1 MTGLRGEAAIV
12 GIADYA
18 SERVFTGTRH
28 FSLEQWAD
36 LSGRALAD
44 AGISSS
50 EVNGIVCV
58 GDVSESAMFHPATIA
73 EYCGWSLDYAER
85 VDLGGASAVA
95 AVWRAAAAIE
105 LGMCDVVVVTC
116 TGRPKPELPSSSPQP
131 RARTVNASS
140 WMWGS
145 PQSEFEV
152 PYGDIPP
159 NVGFAFYASRYHAM
173 YGNEPGDHLARAK
186 IAADQRA
193 SACMN
198 PNAAFYG
205 KPITPEDVLASR
217 LIADPLHILEIVMLC
232 HGGGSVVLASK
243 ERAQRC
249 PKRPVFLTGCGE
261 HLAHKTPTY
270 SVDEIPRTPI
280 SYVADR
286 AFAMSGIDR
295 SDIDMLQ
302 LYDCYTITVLLTI
315 EQSGFC
321 DSGAGLALVR
331 ENDLSYKGSFPVNT
345 HGGMLGMGQPGF
357 AGGLSMVLEATRQ
370 IRGECGDR
378 QVRKHDTAYITG
390 TGGIMSEQAALIVQ
404 GA

>member
-1 MTGLRGEAAIV
+1 
-12 GIADYA
+12 
-18 SERVFTGTRH
+18 
-28 FSLEQWAD
+28 
-36 LSGRALAD
+36 
-44 AGISSS
+44 
-50 EVNGIVCV
+50 
-58 GDVSESAMFHPATIA
+58 
-73 EYCGWSLDYAER
+73 
-85 VDLGGASAVA
+85 
-95 AVWRAAAAIE
+95 
-105 LGMCDVVVVTC
+105 
-116 TGRPKPELPSSSPQP
+116 
-131 RARTVNASS
+131 
-140 WMWGS
+140 
-145 PQSEFEV
+145 
-152 PYGDIPP
+152 
-159 NVGFAFYASRYHAM
+159 
-173 YGNEPGDHLARAK
+173 
-186 IAADQRA
+186 
-193 SACMN
+193 
-198 PNAAFYG
+198 
-205 KPITPEDVLASR
+205 
-217 LIADPLHILEIVMLC
+217 MLC

-243 ERAQRC
+243 ARAQRC

-321 DSGAGLALVR
+321 DPGGGLDLVR
-331 ENDLSYKGSFPVNT
+331 RNDLSYKGSFPVNT

>member
-1 MTGLRGEAAIV
+1 MGLRGEAAIV
-12 GIADYA
+12 GVADYP
-18 SERVFTGTRH
+18 SERVYTGTRQ
-28 FSLEQWAD
+28 FSLEQWSD
-36 LSGRALAD
+36 LSARALAD
-44 AGISSS
+44 AGIASS

-105 LGMCDVVVVTC
+105 LGVCDVVVVTC
-116 TGRPKPELPSSSPQP
+116 TGRPKPEPAASSPQP

-140 WMWGS
+140 WSWGS

-152 PYGDIPP
+152 PYGDVPP
-159 NVGFAFYASRYHAM
+159 NVGFAFYASRYHAL
-173 YGNEPGDHLARAK
+173 YGNDPAHHRARAK
-186 IAADQRA
+186 VAADQRT
-193 SACMN
+193 SACAN
-198 PNAAFYG
+198 PDAAFFG
-205 KPITPEDVLASR
+205 KPLTPDDVLASR
-217 LIADPLHILEIVMLC
+217 LVADPLHLLEIVMLC
-232 HGGGSVVLASK
+232 HGGGSVVLAST
-243 ERAQRC
+243 ERAERC
-249 PKRPVFLTGCGE
+249 RHRPVYVTGCGE

-286 AFAMSGIDR
+286 AFAMSGLQR
-295 SDIDMLQ
+295 RDIDMVQ

-321 DSGAGLALVR
+321 GPGEALELVAD
-331 ENDLSYKGSFPVNT
+331 NDLSYRGSFPCNT

-357 AGGLSMVLEATRQ
+357 AGGLSMVLEAARQ
-370 IRGECGDR
+370 IRGTSGER
-378 QVRKHDTAYITG
+378 QLAKHDTAYITG

>member
-1 MTGLRGEAAIV
+1 MGLRGEAAIV
-12 GIADYA
+12 GVADYP
-18 SERVFTGTRH
+18 SERVYTGPRQ

-36 LSGRALAD
+36 LSSRALAD
-44 AGISSS
+44 AGIASS

-105 LGMCDVVVVTC
+105 LGVCDVVVVTC
-116 TGRPKPELPSSSPQP
+116 TGRPKPELPNATPQA

-140 WMWGS
+140 WIWGS

-159 NVGFAFYASRYHAM
+159 NVGFAFYASRYHAL
-173 YGNEPGDHLARAK
+173 YGDTPADHLARAK
-186 IAADQRA
+186 IAADQRT
-193 SACMN
+193 SACAN

-205 KPITPEDVLASR
+205 KPITPDDVLASR
-217 LIADPLHILEIVMLC
+217 LVADPLHILEIVMLC

-243 ERAQRC
+243 ERARRC
-249 PKRPVFLTGCGE
+249 AKRPVYLTGCGE

-280 SYVADR
+280 SHVADR
-286 AFAMSGIDR
+286 AFAMSGITR
-295 SDIDMLQ
+295 ADIDMVQ

-321 DSGAGLALVR
+321 GAGEGLALVR
-331 ENDLSYKGSFPVNT
+331 DNDLSYRGSFPCNT

-370 IRGECGDR
+370 IRGECADR
-378 QVRKHDTAYITG
+378 QLRKHDTAYITG

>member
-1 MTGLRGEAAIV
+1 MGLRGGAAIV
-12 GIADYA
+12 GVADYP
-18 SERVFTGTRH
+18 SERVYTGTRQ

-36 LSGRALAD
+36 LSSRALAD
-44 AGISSS
+44 AGIASS

-73 EYCGWSLDYAER
+73 EYCGWSLDFAER

-105 LGMCDVVVVTC
+105 LGICDVVVVTC
-116 TGRPKPELPSSSPQP
+116 TGRPKPELPSASPQE

-140 WMWGS
+140 WTWGS

-173 YGNEPGDHLARAK
+173 YGNEPADHLARAK

-261 HLAHKTPTY
+261 HLAHKTLLHDHRVAHHRAVGVLRFGCGSRARARERSVLQGLLPREHARRDARHGPTRFRRRV
-270 SVDEIPRTPI
+270 VDGARGDATDPRR
-280 SYVADR
+280 VR
-286 AFAMSGIDR
+286 R
-295 SDIDMLQ
+295 S
-302 LYDCYTITVLLTI
+302 
-315 EQSGFC
+315 
-321 DSGAGLALVR
+321 SGAQAR
-331 ENDLSYKGSFPVNT
+331 
-345 HGGMLGMGQPGF
+345 HGIHHRYRRHHERTSRAHRPR
-357 AGGLSMVLEATRQ
+357 SMR
-370 IRGECGDR
+370 
-378 QVRKHDTAYITG
+378 
-390 TGGIMSEQAALIVQ
+390 
-404 GA
+404 